1 MAINLHEFTGE
12 ERVDTELA
20 PLLNENFNALKD
32 YADDASRW
40 QILPV
45 QFSGDNV
52 KYLLQ
57 ETSLTAANTTYVL
70 PLVKIDDTNV
80 ASACDLRFIILK
92 ENGSINGISADIKLQ
107 KISSTNCAVNYSFT
121 PSEDITL
128 EPCTFTYD
136 SVKYAGLK
144 ITVGADLPEC
154 IWANGFVTETW
165 QDAIAYKSGETV
177 SNNEI
182 NNSIQ
187 VLGSDM
193 VLVANMFKHLQ
204 TDKSP
209 VSDYDVVNKKSLND
223 LTNVK
228 TYSALSQIGLSGNVL
243 DFHPYTIGNALPANS
258 MLVIGIQGST
268 NNYNYPATV
277 GNLTVVRANTNHVL
291 YQIDQNDSNGYNTR
305 YLLQYSIDTASVNSP
320 TNWKQILTDIDTGYW
335 QPNETV
341 TKGTVRK
348 LLGAKYAGCFLV
360 CKVAGTTGSTYPSP
374 NPEDGAGLGGGGSSN
389 LTIYTSLEQIGIVP
403 GTETFASIHGALP
416 IGSTVMYQKA
426 TLNDYN
432 DEMYPENYGLFKAT
446 KLHNSLTNF
455 EFIQYTAQIDT
466 AAGQDNNT
474 SNNIGVLYETFYNG
488 SYPNRVCVWTKHITG
503 NNMSVQSLISRLD
516 LQAAGNEAI
525 RINKVSVDQVRD
537 IVGYDD
543 TGRIGGLRFSK
554 LTDEGTKNVELFVPD
569 SSNSAQSF
577 LRARNIGT
585 GEYLD
590 LFKNVLVQAGSL
602 FLGNSAD
609 ANKRFGYVAV
619 ESGADVT
626 AIPQG
631 SYFFYGSAPTGD
643 SDDILA
649 GTNFQGISMRQSGQ
663 AMQIVCI
670 GVGIYWRYDDSS
682 DAGSNPS
689 YSAWYKMAG
698 NSNAGWT
705 ISKGTNGWARESS
718 TGFTLQWGSVPTT
731 SGNNNKVVNYPRKF
745 TSIYS
750 ILGHHIKDGNYV
762 NACVQTY
769 NTSQFTFYNEN
780 SNGTNFNWIAVGL
793 S

>member
-57 ETSLTAANTTYVL
+57 ETSLSAANTTYVL
-70 PLVKIDDTNV
+70 PLIKIDDTNV

-128 EPCTFTYD
+128 EPCTFTYE

-154 IWANGFVTETW
+154 IWANGFITETW

-228 TYSALSQIGLSGNVL
+228 TYSALSQIGLSGDVL

-258 MLVIGIQGST
+258 MLIIGIGGDT
-268 NNYNYPATV
+268 NNYNYPVTM

-291 YQIDQNDSNGYNTR
+291 FQIDQNDSNGYNTR
-305 YLLQYSIDTASVNSP
+305 YVLEYSIDTASVNSP

-335 QPNETV
+335 HPNETV

-374 NPEDGAGLGGGGSSN
+374 NPEDGAGLGGGISPLDAYPVGSIYMSTN
-389 LTIYTSLEQIGIVP
+389 SANPGTLFGGTWEAFGQGRVLIGAGEGTDANSVKKTFTAGSTGGEYNHQLTVGEMPTHSHDGEASEGGAHNHNASLNSAAGHTHNLSYGPGRQGSGNPGWQAYNNSGDGVNTKSAGAHTHTLTMNEAANHKHTLTI
-403 GTETFASIHGALP
+403 
-416 IGSTVMYQKA
+416 STNGGDK
-426 TLNDYN
+426 
-432 DEMYPENYGLFKAT
+432 E
-446 KLHNSLTNF
+446 H
-455 EFIQYTAQIDT
+455 
-466 AAGQDNNT
+466 
-474 SNNIGVLYETFYNG
+474 NNIQPY
-488 SYPNRVCVWTKHITG
+488 
-503 NNMSVQSLISRLD
+503 
-516 LQAAGNEAI
+516 
-525 RINKVSVDQVRD
+525 VSVYIFR
-537 IVGYDD
+537 
-543 TGRIGGLRFSK
+543 RI
-554 LTDEGTKNVELFVPD
+554 
-569 SSNSAQSF
+569 A
-577 LRARNIGT
+577 
-585 GEYLD
+585 
-590 LFKNVLVQAGSL
+590 
-602 FLGNSAD
+602 
-609 ANKRFGYVAV
+609 
-619 ESGADVT
+619 
-626 AIPQG
+626 
-631 SYFFYGSAPTGD
+631 
-643 SDDILA
+643 
-649 GTNFQGISMRQSGQ
+649 
-663 AMQIVCI
+663 
-670 GVGIYWRYDDSS
+670 
-682 DAGSNPS
+682 
-689 YSAWYKMAG
+689 
-698 NSNAGWT
+698 
-705 ISKGTNGWARESS
+705 
-718 TGFTLQWGSVPTT
+718 
-731 SGNNNKVVNYPRKF
+731 
-745 TSIYS
+745 
-750 ILGHHIKDGNYV
+750 
-762 NACVQTY
+762 
-769 NTSQFTFYNEN
+769 
-780 SNGTNFNWIAVGL
+780 
-793 S
+793 